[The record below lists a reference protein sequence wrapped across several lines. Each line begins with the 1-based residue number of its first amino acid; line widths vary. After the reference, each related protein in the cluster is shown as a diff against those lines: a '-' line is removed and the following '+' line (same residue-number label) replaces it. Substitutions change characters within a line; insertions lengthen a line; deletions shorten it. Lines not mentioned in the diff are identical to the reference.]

1 MSDRAT
7 LLPNAR
13 PTDRA
18 IISPAIITQ
27 GRPPPFDSAD
37 YAVESRQLV
46 RNLRRVLKLIRE
58 IKRALHEKKK
68 KKKNRKDDRSKG
80 VELLDLKTICRVKSY
95 KKLSIVI

>member
-58 IKRALHEKKK
+58 IKRALHEKK
-68 KKKNRKDDRSKG
+68 RMARMIDRRASNC
-80 VELLDLKTICRVKSY
+80 LT
-95 KKLSIVI
+95 

>member
-27 GRPPPFDSAD
+27 DRPPPFDSAD

-46 RNLRRVLKLIRE
+46 RNLHRVLKLIRE

-68 KKKNRKDDRSKG
+68 KKKNDRSQG

-95 KKLSIVI
+95 KELSIII